1 MTRQDYL
8 NAEAKAEHEQDEAR
22 REQQLAQDLGLEP
35 TLEEKLAALGMTL
48 DEFNQS
54 LEDLMTPW
62 Q

>member
-35 TLEEKLAALGMTL
+35 TLDEQLAALGMTR
-48 DEFNQS
+48 DEFEAS
-54 LEDLMTPW
+54 LDDLMTDW